1 MIVKTEVFRD
11 GKWVEVTREV
21 ADNGDILRDIDVV
34 VLGDFIPRET
44 KIDNEI
50 AILMGLN
57 KSLTHKVLD
66 LEKRIKNLEEI
77 MV

>member
-1 MIVKTEVFRD
+1 MIVKTEVIRD

-57 KSLTHKVLD
+57 KSLTNKVLE

>member
-1 MIVKTEVFRD
+1 MIVKTEVIRD

-57 KSLTHKVLD
+57 ESLTNKVLE
-66 LEKRIKNLEEI
+66 LEKR
-77 MV
+77 MDMFTV

>member
-1 MIVKTEVFRD
+1 MIVKTKVIRD

-57 KSLTHKVLD
+57 ESLTHKVLE
-66 LEKRIKNLEEI
+66 LEKR
-77 MV
+77 MDMFTV

>member
-1 MIVKTEVFRD
+1 MIVKTEVIRD

-57 KSLTHKVLD
+57 ESLTNKVL
-66 LEKRIKNLEEI
+66 KLEEALNTLI
-77 MV
+77 GRLE

>member
-1 MIVKTEVFRD
+1 MIVKTKVIRD

-57 KSLTHKVLD
+57 ESLTRKVLE
-66 LEKRIKNLEEI
+66 LEKR
-77 MV
+77 MDMFTV